1 MAYCTN
7 CGAPLEGQFCEKCG
21 AKAGEQPTPTSSTE
35 SGAEPGAPA
44 SPQAGPPPKR
54 SKTLMWVLVGCGGL
68 LLVVLIAAVALGVFV
83 RRQAAEFGSNPGF
96 AAAKMIA
103 AMNPDIE
110 VIDANERTGK
120 ITLREKK
127 TGKTVTL
134 DFRDIQKGRI
144 SFEGDQGERVDIE
157 TEGEGERGA
166 VRVKTEK
173 GTIEWGS
180 GSSDQ
185 APDWVPRYPGG
196 KVAGSFGGNEAG
208 HLSGGL
214 QIKTQDS
221 VQKVAD
227 FYESALKTAGMKTER
242 ASFSSAGK
250 QIISV
255 KGTAEGG
262 RQLVATITN
271 AEGETTANLMYSEQ

>member
-7 CGAPLEGQFCEKCG
+7 CGAPLEGQFCQNCG
-21 AKAGEQPTPTSSTE
+21 ARAGEQPPEASSAA
-35 SGAEPGAPA
+35 SGAGPEAQATPPA
-44 SPQAGPPPKR
+44 FKR
-54 SKTLMWVLVGCGGL
+54 SKALTWTLVGCGGL
-68 LLVVLIAAVALGVFV
+68 LAAVLIAAIALGIFV
-83 RRQAAEFGSNPGF
+83 RRQAGDLGSNPGF

-110 VIDANERTGK
+110 VVKADERTGK

-144 SFEGDQGERVDIE
+144 SFEGDQGERVDVE
-157 TEGEGERGA
+157 TEGEGERGS

-173 GTIEWGS
+173 GTLEWGA

-196 KVAGSFGGNEAG
+196 KITGSFSGNGAG
-208 HLSGGL
+208 RLSGGL
-214 QIKTQDS
+214 QISSQDS

-227 FYESALKTAGMKTER
+227 FYESALKSAGMQTER
-242 ASFSSAGK
+242 SSFSSAG
-250 QIISV
+250 QQVISV
-255 KGTAEGG
+255 KGTTADG
-262 RQLVATITN
+262 RQVVATVTN
-271 AEGETTANLMYSEQ
+271 AGGETTAAVMYSEQ